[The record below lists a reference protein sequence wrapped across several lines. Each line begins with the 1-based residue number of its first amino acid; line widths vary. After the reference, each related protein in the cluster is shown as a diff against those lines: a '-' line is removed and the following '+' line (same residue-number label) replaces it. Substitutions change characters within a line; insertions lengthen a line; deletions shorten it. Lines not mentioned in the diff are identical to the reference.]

1 MNLNK
6 PKFWDYKT
14 PNIIAYLLYPIALIL
29 RFLNFIL
36 IKNKRKNLK
45 LKLYV

>member
-1 MNLNK
+1 MVNK

-36 IKNKRKNLK
+36 IKNKEKNLK